1 MNHRQ
6 ILILKKLM
14 TLSHPL
20 NSNQIASSFHISLR
34 TAQMDLREVL
44 FIIAIPRN
52 FVWLKRIA

>member
-34 TAQMDLREVL
+34 TAQMDLRE
-44 FIIAIPRN
+44 IISFCDANQIEY
-52 FVWLKRIA
+52 K